1 MENFT
6 NGLCTSIGKPI
17 HEDEVDED
25 LVGHFM
31 HRYFDGDL
39 TTLSNPLLAQLP
51 NHLLDS
57 VQQEKIAPM
66 TTIHVPLENT
76 TTENH
81 IDGVD
86 GYHTFEGKDE
96 LLILENAIL
105 FCCDGINSKCEP
117 TKFRQMKFKKIP
129 PSEDYP
135 NQNLF
140 LQKWPYVHNVRHHD
154 QLAAIVSAFSSHH
167 HTTTPQLHN
176 EPNQEH
182 DDNEELCQVCIEDKY
197 IEQNCFYQT
206 VSLVNTSNHGD
217 IK

>member
-39 TTLSNPLLAQLP
+39 TTLSNPLLARLP

-105 FCCDGINSKCEP
+105 FCCHGINSKCEL
-117 TKFRQMKFKKIP
+117 TKFRQMKFKK
-129 PSEDYP
+129 YP
-135 NQNLF
+135 QVKTIQIKIYSYKNGRMYIMSDIMTNWQPLF
-140 LQKWPYVHNVRHHD
+140 QRFQPT
-154 QLAAIVSAFSSHH
+154 I
-167 HTTTPQLHN
+167 TPQLHN
-176 EPNQEH
+176 FIMNPIKNMTTM
-182 DDNEELCQVCIEDKY
+182 K
-197 IEQNCFYQT
+197 NCVKFA
-206 VSLVNTSNHGD
+206 LRINTLNK
-217 IK
+217 IVFIRLYLW